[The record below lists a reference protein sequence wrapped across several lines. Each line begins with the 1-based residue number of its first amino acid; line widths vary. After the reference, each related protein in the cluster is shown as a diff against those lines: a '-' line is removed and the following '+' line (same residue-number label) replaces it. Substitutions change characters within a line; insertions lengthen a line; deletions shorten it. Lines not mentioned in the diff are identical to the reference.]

1 MPRHRHEQQ
10 GHQTNSPD
18 SEATRQKYRLD
29 SRLSRGLDEQQVV
42 ELIERFRNSLLV
54 RQAIAGVLT
63 KSLDHAILQSESR
76 ETFESPNAL
85 AVLSDLMGYRRGLR
99 EAISLILNQEQS

>member
-1 MPRHRHEQQ
+1 MPRHRHVQQ
-10 GHQTNSPD
+10 GPATNSPA
-18 SEATRQKYRLD
+18 SEAPKKYRLD
-29 SRLSRGLDEQQVV
+29 SRLSRGLDEQQVA
-42 ELIERFRNSLLV
+42 ELVERFRNSLHV

-63 KSLDHAILQSESR
+63 NALDHAILQSESR

-99 EAISLILNQEQS
+99 EALSLILNQEPT